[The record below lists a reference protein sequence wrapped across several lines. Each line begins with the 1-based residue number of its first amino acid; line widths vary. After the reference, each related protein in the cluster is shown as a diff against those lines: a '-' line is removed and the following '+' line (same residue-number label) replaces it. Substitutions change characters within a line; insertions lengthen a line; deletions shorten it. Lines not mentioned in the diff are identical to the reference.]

1 MKTTIDIPESLY
13 TTLAAASSAEGLSV
27 ADFVLK
33 AASDRVKDA
42 LTETSSGKLLREHPL
57 AEFYREVDGRS
68 DEERRAIHEAVT
80 EVQAIIDEEFS
91 KIDPRDWE

>member
-1 MKTTIDIPESLY
+1 MKTIIDIPESLY

-33 AASDRVKDA
+33 AASDRVKDVPA
-42 LTETSSGKLLREHPL
+42 QTSLSKSRQEHPL
-57 AEFYREVDGRS
+57 ADFYREVDRRTE
-68 DEERRAIHEAVT
+68 EERRAIHEAVT

>member
-1 MKTTIDIPESLY
+1 MKTTVNIPESLY

-33 AASDRVKDA
+33 AASDRAKDVA
-42 LTETSSGKLLREHPL
+42 AETLLSKSQQEHPL
-57 AEFYREVDGRS
+57 AEYYREVERRTE
-68 DEERRAIHEAVT
+68 EERRAIHEAVT

>member
-13 TTLAAASSAEGLSV
+13 TTLAAASSAEGISV

-33 AASDRVKDA
+33 AASERVKDVPA
-42 LTETSSGKLLREHPL
+42 ATPLGESRREHPL
-57 AEFYREVDGRS
+57 AEFYQEVDRRTE
-68 DEERRAIHEAVT
+68 EERRTIHEAVT